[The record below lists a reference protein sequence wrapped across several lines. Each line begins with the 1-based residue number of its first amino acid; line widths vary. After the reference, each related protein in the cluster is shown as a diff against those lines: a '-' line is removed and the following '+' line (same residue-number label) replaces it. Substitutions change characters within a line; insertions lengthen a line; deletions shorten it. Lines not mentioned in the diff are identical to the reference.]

1 MFLFNEVVFTFLETK
16 ELNEVVLG
24 NWLRTGVGGGRPFPS
39 WLLVIDDVGVLCHNY
54 QVLLSVIFIQL
65 MCRKWQTLRYLA
77 QIVSMSVMSKF
88 LVHGRGRGPNYV
100 QKVLCSKTRDPL
112 SDLLYL
118 KKPLPVLGRVVWSG
132 VHPDKMYNNQKINYM
147 TKSLSKI
154 LLEKMALE
162 KMLDYKFEST
172 FWEEFSIAEN
182 YGPDGVREHYDLVF
196 SQWKDNIKFLTELV
210 LVLNLKLFIWFKV
223 DDDLGKMYEDL
234 YVDAD
239 AYALSS
245 FEGDDLHYYLHT
257 LD

>member
-1 MFLFNEVVFTFLETK
+1 
-16 ELNEVVLG
+16 
-24 NWLRTGVGGGRPFPS
+24 
-39 WLLVIDDVGVLCHNY
+39 
-54 QVLLSVIFIQL
+54 
-65 MCRKWQTLRYLA
+65 
-77 QIVSMSVMSKF
+77 
-88 LVHGRGRGPNYV
+88 
-100 QKVLCSKTRDPL
+100 
-112 SDLLYL
+112 
-118 KKPLPVLGRVVWSG
+118 
-132 VHPDKMYNNQKINYM
+132 M

-154 LLEKMALE
+154 LLEKLAWE

-182 YGPDGVREHYDLVF
+182 YGRDAVKEHYDLVF

-245 FEGDDLHYYLHT
+245 FEGDDLHYYLST